1 MVAPTI
7 FGDWEVLLSRRGGE
21 TVLPRGQDIQ
31 TAIME
36 AENHVME
43 NLSEC
48 VGVVTR
54 DTRWRRDPAT
64 KKQIN
69 VLRAKKL
76 DVPEGLAGGSH

>member
-21 TVLPRGQDIQ
+21 TVLARGQDIQ

-54 DTRWRRDPAT
+54 DTR
-64 KKQIN
+64 
-69 VLRAKKL
+69 
-76 DVPEGLAGGSH
+76 